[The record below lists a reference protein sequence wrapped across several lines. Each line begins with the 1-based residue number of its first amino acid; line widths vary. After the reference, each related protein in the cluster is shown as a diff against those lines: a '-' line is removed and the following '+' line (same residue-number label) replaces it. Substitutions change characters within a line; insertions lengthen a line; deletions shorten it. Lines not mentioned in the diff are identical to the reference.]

1 MGFLPRVDGF
11 IRHTLSPSI
20 PPPRVT
26 KVRLKNL
33 SSPRL
38 SLSLARMGGIVG
50 LEMRLTNQNRVDSLA
65 YHAFLPQ
72 DFILPRKDLPGE
84 PPTSD
89 SVFPYFFEA

>member
-1 MGFLPRVDGF
+1 
-11 IRHTLSPSI
+11 
-20 PPPRVT
+20 
-26 KVRLKNL
+26 
-33 SSPRL
+33 
-38 SLSLARMGGIVG
+38 MGGIVG